1 MDKIIFG
8 ADFSRV
14 AATEERPEFS
24 PLEGARV
31 LRARAAQAEQFG
43 SSWALATADEL
54 REVADGLE
62 DSALAGEGVSPLEAL
77 GRLSL
82 ETVNCYRMVAGH
94 RWMVQ
99 NAAGLKTWLAIVTL
113 SMAGYSQAEIADALG
128 ISRAAVC
135 QLFDS
140 VERSGSPLPAA
151 IRKIAGLRREKLVD
165 ARDAGHGLP
174 LALAEP
180 TRRRAM
186 AR

>member
-1 MDKIIFG
+1 MDKIVFT
-8 ADFSRV
+8 ADLSRV
-14 AATEERPEFS
+14 PAPEERTEFS

-31 LRARAAQAEQFG
+31 LRARAAQAEARG
-43 SSWALATADEL
+43 GDWGRALADEL

-62 DSALAGEGVSPLEAL
+62 ESALAGDGMSPLEAL

-82 ETVNCYRMVAGH
+82 EVVNSYRLVAGH

-99 NAAGLKTWLAIVTL
+99 HAAGLKSWLAMVVL
-113 SMAGYSQAEIADALG
+113 SMAGYSQAEIAEALG
-128 ISRAAVC
+128 VSRAAIC

-140 VERSGSPLPAA
+140 VERSGSTLPGA

-165 ARDAGHGLP
+165 GRDAGHGLP

-180 TRRRAM
+180 TRRR
-186 AR
+186 R